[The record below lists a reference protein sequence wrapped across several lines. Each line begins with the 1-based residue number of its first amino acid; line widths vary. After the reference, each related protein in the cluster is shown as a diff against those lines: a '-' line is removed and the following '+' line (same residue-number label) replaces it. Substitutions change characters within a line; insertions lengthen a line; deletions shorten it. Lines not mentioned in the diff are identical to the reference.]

1 MYLGSQAPLY
11 QNVRIRCIDKNTG
24 KCRVER
30 TAKNRVT
37 RLMLWGISKFL
48 AGEFNDSTPD
58 MIYEYI
64 PRYLAF
70 GTNVPGSDSASS
82 GVTTLVTVN
91 DTRLLNEITSSS
103 STGETTSVKRISIQ
117 SRQHMKTSTRFSDPF
132 VKLSLTMYVSSHQ
145 FDNMEIGEAGLFSKE
160 RDNNCVARVVFSP
173 FRKGE
178 DEVIEVCWDITLLS
192 YGTTKYPDNIT
203 INEAKKVIIPLYY
216 SPYYIK
222 STHLKLI
229 YIPETPTQGYFR
241 FSNDISEEPVPIA
254 TVNDGRIVFDDSRLT
269 VDNITGKIT
278 IINEETDT
286 AISAWKNYL
295 EENNILFDNVVRQ
308 LALYGTKSGDNV
320 IFKSSDT
327 LCSMYLSEAERV
339 IDNVTLLADNEGALL
354 QDSEFNFIAV
364 EGEASVVTS
373 GKGLYVSRIY
383 KEETSYEKEVTDY
396 IISNELD
403 KIIEKN
409 NNYTAYTIHNR
420 QIYKIE
426 GDIETETSGY
436 IQDGYIMDGDTP
448 TGYMYNAVT
457 GEIYKLV
464 ETTTEGSI
472 TSAFVV
478 PQANKYKICQTTSYE
493 NVTNYTKYW
502 IDWNNHK
509 SVYSEDGDDT
519 EYHVTNDMYFAT
531 GDTHKFPYTITP
543 TDATDKTVSWSS
555 LNDNVSLVSQFG
567 IATGWNVGETYIT
580 VTTSNGIKARTIVEV
595 VKNLEVVATKGIEL
609 TPSTVTFDANITDPQ
624 KTIITAVVHPAS
636 ATYNVVSWSMDA
648 NAEALFSF
656 AELENN
662 RVQVAVKAV
671 GGIGRGYITATT
683 ADGVSAKCLLQS
695 LSEQETEDD
704 CPSEDHDDQHSH

>member
-11 QNVRIRCIDKNTG
+11 QNVRIRCINQKTG

-58 MIYEYI
+58 IIYEYI

-91 DTRLLNEITSSS
+91 DTRLLNEITASS

-173 FRKGE
+173 FRKGK

-203 INEAKKVIIPLYY
+203 IDEAKKVIIPLYY

-229 YIPETPTQGYFR
+229 YIEETKTQGYFR

-254 TVNDGRIVFDDSRLT
+254 TVNDGKIIFDDSRLIIDET
-269 VDNITGKIT
+269 TGNITVV
-278 IINEETDT
+278 NESSDA
-286 AISAWKNYL
+286 AIAAWKTYL
-295 EENNILFDNVVRQ
+295 EENDILFDNVVRQ

-354 QDSEFNFIAV
+354 QDNEFNFIAV
-364 EGEASVVTS
+364 EGEASVITS

-383 KEETSYEKEVTDY
+383 KEETNYERELTDY
-396 IISNELD
+396 IISAELD

-420 QIYKIE
+420 QIYKLD
-426 GDIETETSGY
+426 GDIETETNAY
-436 IQDGYIMDGDTP
+436 IQDGYIMHEDAP
-448 TGYMYNAVT
+448 TGYMYDAVT
-457 GEIYKLV
+457 GEIYELI

-472 TSAFVV
+472 TSAFIV

-543 TDATDKTVSWSS
+543 TDATDRTVSWSS
-555 LNDNVSLVSQFG
+555 LNDNVALVSQFG

-595 VKNLEVVATKGIEL
+595 VKNLEVVATTGIEL
-609 TPSTVTFDANITDPQ
+609 NPASISFDANITDPQ
-624 KTIITAVVHPAS
+624 KTIITATVQPTS
-636 ATYNVVSWSMDA
+636 ATYNVVSWSTDA
-648 NAEALFSF
+648 NAEALFGF

-662 RVQVAVKAV
+662 RVQVSVKST

-683 ADGVSAKCLLQS
+683 ADGVSAKCLLQC
-695 LSEQETEDD
+695 LSTQETEDD
-704 CPSEDHDDQHSH
+704 CPSDEHDDQHSS